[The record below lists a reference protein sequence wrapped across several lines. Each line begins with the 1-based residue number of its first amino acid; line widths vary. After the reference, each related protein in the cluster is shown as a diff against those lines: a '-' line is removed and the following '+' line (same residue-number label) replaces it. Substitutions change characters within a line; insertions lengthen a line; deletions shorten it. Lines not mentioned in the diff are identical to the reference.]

1 MASKT
6 QKKESLERATDA
18 AKAYAERVGMVV
30 LEPIAGGFHA
40 SDRGADVYVTV
51 TVGSASSAPTS
62 LPTAAQRRRAARA
75 GWRLDRIELRL
86 LSEDRALLRHM
97 RACAIE

>member
-1 MASKT
+1 VASKT
-6 QKKESLERATDA
+6 KENRRRALDA
-18 AKAYAERVGMVV
+18 AKAYAERTGMVV
-30 LEPIAGGFHA
+30 LQPVPDGFHA
-40 SDRGADVYVTV
+40 YDDGTDVYVTV
-51 TVGSASSAPTS
+51 AVRGASSAPMS
-62 LPTAAQRRRAARA
+62 PPAAAQRRRAARA

>member
-6 QKKESLERATDA
+6 QKQENLERAIDA
-18 AKAYAERVGMVV
+18 AKAYAERGGMVV
-30 LEPIAGGFHA
+30 LEPIPGGFHA
-40 SDRGADVYVTV
+40 NDAGMDVYVTV
-51 TVGSASSAPTS
+51 AVGRVSSVPMS
-62 LPTAAQRRRAARA
+62 EPTAAERRRAARA

>member
-1 MASKT
+1 MAGTTNKR
-6 QKKESLERATDA
+6 ENLERAIDA

-30 LEPIAGGFHA
+30 LEPVAGGFHA
-40 SDRGADVYVTV
+40 YDGGADVYVTV
-51 TVGSASSAPTS
+51 AIGRTSSAAMS
-62 LPTAAQRRRAARA
+62 QPTAAQRRYAARA

-97 RACAIE
+97 RACVVQ